1 MVAPELPPALERGID
16 RLVERLGRPRLELA
30 ARRLS
35 EAYRAQGETRVAR
48 TAEDAAAYAA
58 TRAPATFAAVAA
70 VLAEIQIRRPGW
82 QPRSLLDAGAG
93 PGVASWAALVAW
105 PGIERVTL
113 VEAEPEM
120 AAVGRELAR
129 DAPAVLAAAE
139 WRVGDVLS
147 ATGSYDL
154 VLASYVVNEL
164 AEPRVAEVAGGLWAR
179 TADTL
184 VVVEPG
190 TPLGY
195 RRVLAVRAA
204 AIAGGAST
212 LAPCP
217 HDAPCPLEPPDWCH
231 FAVRLQRGSAHRA
244 VKSVSRG
251 FEDEKLSYAVLTRTA
266 APRAESRIIR
276 QPQIRSGH
284 VHLELCE
291 RDGLS
296 RTIVSKREPLD
307 YRRARK
313 AGWGDAWR

>member
-1 MVAPELPPALERGID
+1 MVAPPLPTALEQGID
-16 RLVERLGRPRLELA
+16 RLVERLGRPRLESA

-35 EAYRAQGETRVAR
+35 EAYRAQGEIRVAR

-70 VLAEIQIRRPGW
+70 VLEEIQVRRPGW
-82 QPRSLLDAGAG
+82 QPRSVLDVGAG
-93 PGVASWAALVAW
+93 PGVASWAALAVW
-105 PGIERVTL
+105 PEIERVTL

-129 DAPAVLAAAE
+129 DAPAALAAAA

-164 AEPRVAEVAGGLWAR
+164 AEPRVDEVARSLWAR
-179 TADTL
+179 AADTL

-190 TPLGY
+190 TSLGY
-195 RRVLAVRAA
+195 RRVLAARAA
-204 AIAGGAST
+204 ALAGGGFT

-231 FAVRLQRGSAHRA
+231 FAVRLQRGGAHRA

-251 FEDEKLSYAVLTRTA
+251 FEDEKLSYAVLTREP
-266 APRAESRIIR
+266 APRALSRIIR
-276 QPQIRSGH
+276 QPQIRKGH
-284 VHLELCE
+284 VQLELCE
-291 RDGLS
+291 RDGIAS
-296 RTIVSKREPLD
+296 TIVSRREQDD

-313 AGWGDAWR
+313 AAWGDAWR